1 MKTVELLES
10 HDFTNFIQLRGD
22 QFYGSKL
29 ETNTINLIETLIW
42 NFSNEK
48 KLNCQSR
55 WILWS
60 TLDRILHIF
69 LLCVLLECVMLV
81 SSIGRATVRW
91 RSMWMYNSGIWKV
104 SKQYV
109 NVEKGSNIWEC
120 WWTAQRKI
128 NRSCNIVLGCRS
140 NHISI
145 KY

>member
-1 MKTVELLES
+1 MKIVELLES

-29 ETNTINLIETLIW
+29 ETNTIILIETLIW
-42 NFSNEK
+42 NFLNEK
-48 KLNCQSR
+48 KLKVDGYCNPHWRGSFM
-55 WILWS
+55 S
-60 TLDRILHIF
+60 F

-81 SSIGRATVRW
+81 SSIGRATFRW
-91 RSMWMYNSGIWKV
+91 RSMWMYNIGIWKV
-104 SKQYV
+104 SKKYV
-109 NVEKGSNIWEC
+109 NAEKGSNIWEC

-140 NHISI
+140 NHTSR